1 MNDEQQLAPVEEQKK
16 LIAIIGGVLV
26 PLFIIIV
33 GNFICNKHQT
43 NIKKHGTYVIA
54 KKIKWESAEV
64 SDGISIF
71 EFYINGN
78 KIIEKA
84 SGCGEQ
90 KSVGRYFIIQYYSK
104 ALWYKIN
111 YLCTD
116 SISDSKMKDIDINKT
131 WKEKPIELLS
141 NE

>member
-1 MNDEQQLAPVEEQKK
+1 MNDEQQLAPVDEQKK
-16 LIAIIGGVLV
+16 LNAIIGGVLV

-33 GNFICNKHQT
+33 GNFC
-43 NIKKHGTYVIA
+43 
-54 KKIKWESAEV
+54 
-64 SDGISIF
+64 
-71 EFYINGN
+71 
-78 KIIEKA
+78 
-84 SGCGEQ
+84 CGEQ